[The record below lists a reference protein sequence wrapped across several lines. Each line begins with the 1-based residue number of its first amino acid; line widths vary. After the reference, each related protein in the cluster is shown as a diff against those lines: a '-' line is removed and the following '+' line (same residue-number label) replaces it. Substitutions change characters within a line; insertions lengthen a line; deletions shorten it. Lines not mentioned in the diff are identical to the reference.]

1 MEELTLRS
9 FFSNYILICAVSAW
23 FSSQV
28 IKFLLTLLVTG
39 KVKLERLT
47 GSGGMPSSHTAMV
60 VSATIATARVE
71 GLGSAAFAIALVVAC
86 IVMYDATGVRRQ
98 AGEHAKQLNKINRDN
113 DDDNDS
119 FEDELLKEKLGH
131 TPLEVLGG
139 SLLGI
144 IVSIVYSYIYY

>member
-23 FSSQV
+23 FASQV

-60 VSATIATARVE
+60 VAATIATARVC
-71 GLGSAAFAIALVVAC
+71 GLGSATFAIALVLAC

>member
-9 FFSNYILICAVSAW
+9 FFSNYVLICAMSAW
-23 FSSQV
+23 LAAQFL
-28 IKFLLTLLVTG
+28 KFLLTWLVSG
-39 KVKLERLT
+39 KIKLERLT
-47 GSGGMPSSHTAMV
+47 GSGGMPSAHTAMV

>member
-23 FSSQV
+23 FASQV

-60 VSATIATARVE
+60 VAAKIATARVC
-71 GLGSAAFAIALVVAC
+71 GLGSATFAIALVLAC

-113 DDDNDS
+113 DDDNDN

>member
-23 FSSQV
+23 FASQV